1 MSINLSEF
9 MSALAGWKDR
19 RGPTYRRL
27 ADAVRD
33 SLAAGRFPLGAV
45 LPPERRLAET
55 LGVSRTTVVGAY
67 DLLRSEGWL
76 ESVRGSGTRV
86 LREAPSRAA
95 ASPLAARRRHSA
107 FRGLVDSG
115 GTAVSFLGLYLPAIA
130 PDLEEALSEAGR
142 DSRALLRGHG
152 YSGLGLTPLREAIA
166 RHLTG
171 TGLPTRSSE
180 VLVTHGAQQA
190 IGIAAQLL
198 LRRGDAVVL
207 EDPTYLGAID
217 LFEGTGARLA
227 TVPVGPDGVRIDR
240 LAAAVEREHP
250 RAIYLMPSFQNPVG
264 PVIPEQGRREI
275 AAIADRHGAVI
286 VEDGTLDDLDF
297 GTRPPPPIAAFCR
310 GGRAVTI
317 GSLSKLIWGGLRVGW
332 LRAPAPLLD
341 SAAELKVM
349 SDLGNSPLSQT
360 LAARLMRRLPEIRSR
375 RRVEIVERFE
385 VLAAEL
391 GRQLPEWE
399 WTPPAGGLSVWVRL
413 PRGNAEEF
421 GSVARRHGVAILP
434 GSVFSPSNAHAD
446 HIRLP
451 FCLEAGEI
459 RDGIARLSRAWAEY
473 VPSSSGR
480 SSDRP
485 LHVVV

>member
-310 GGRAVTI
+310 GGRGVTI